1 MRHDHVVLGYHG
13 CDAEVAERLLAGEP
27 FRRSENNYDWLGSG
41 VYFWEYGIDRAAR
54 FAREQQQRGKVT
66 RPAVVGAV
74 VQLGHCFDLLDTWA
88 TGALAAFFS
97 RYRSIAT
104 ANGAMLPKNSGK
116 TPDRELRRL
125 DCSVLNHYLHMLG
138 SIGTVFDTVRC
149 GFVEGAPVFPD
160 SGIAQKS
167 HIQIAVRNPACI
179 LGVFR
184 PIVVP

>member
-1 MRHDHVVLGYHG
+1 MRHDHVVLAYHG
-13 CDAEVAERLLAGEP
+13 CDAAVAERLLAGEP

-41 VYFWEYGIDRAAR
+41 VYFWEYGVDRAAQ
-54 FAREQQQRGKVT
+54 FAGDQRRRGKVAQ
-66 RPAVVGAV
+66 PAVVGAV
-74 VQLGHCFDLLDTWA
+74 VQLGHCFDLLDTRA
-88 TGALAAFFS
+88 TRDLADGYHDYCS
-97 RYRSIAT
+97 MLT
-104 ANGAMLPKNSGK
+104 QNGAMLPRNTGK

-125 DCSVLNHYLHMLG
+125 DCSILNHWLRMLD

-167 HIQIAVRNPACI
+167 HIQITVRNPACI

-184 PIVVP
+184 PIVQP

>member
-13 CDAEVAERLLAGEP
+13 CDAAVAERLLAGEP
-27 FRRSENNYDWLGSG
+27 FRRSENTYDWLGSG
-41 VYFWEYGIDRAAR
+41 VYFWEYGIERAAR
-54 FAREQQQRGKVT
+54 FAGDQQQRGKVT

-88 TGALAAFFS
+88 TRDLTDGY
-97 RYRSIAT
+97 RDYRSMLAQT
-104 ANGAMLPKNSGK
+104 GAMLPRNTGK

-125 DCSVLNHYLHMLG
+125 DCSVLNYYLRTLD

-149 GFVEGAPVFPD
+149 GFVEGAPVFLG
-160 SGIAQKS
+160 SGIAEKS

-184 PIVVP
+184 PIVQP